1 MSIPLLG
8 YIYFGASFVPVV
20 VGLYRYRTIP
30 GPMKILTLLCILSLV
45 IAAIEF
51 ILGRLKIP
59 NQFLANY
66 YVPVELLLIALIYF
80 LSMKTAK
87 ERKLIGGGVALFMLV
102 WMMDKIF
109 IEVPDQMNSNIAA
122 VSRLFLIALSIL
134 MISAIARDE
143 TSTLS
148 DKSIF
153 WVAVGVIVYS
163 TGTFIIAGVGSR
175 LLKIDVSLFVIA
187 WHVNWVLLIVAN
199 LLYTKGLL
207 CKSRT

>member
-8 YIYFGASFVPVV
+8 YIYFGVSFVPVV
-20 VGLYRYRTIP
+20 VGLYRYRIIP

-51 ILGRLKIP
+51 ILGRLKIQ

-80 LSMKTAK
+80 LSTSTAK
-87 ERKLIGGGVALFMLV
+87 ERKLIAGGVALFMLV
-102 WMMDKIF
+102 WMIDKIF
-109 IEVPDQMNSNIAA
+109 IEIPSQMNSNMAA
-122 VSRLFLIALSIL
+122 VSRFFLVVLSIL
-134 MISAIARDE
+134 MISVISRDE
-143 TSTLS
+143 AAKLS

-163 TGTFIIAGVGSR
+163 TGTFIVAGVGSR

-187 WHVNWVLLIVAN
+187 WHINWLLLIVAN

-207 CKSRT
+207 CESRT